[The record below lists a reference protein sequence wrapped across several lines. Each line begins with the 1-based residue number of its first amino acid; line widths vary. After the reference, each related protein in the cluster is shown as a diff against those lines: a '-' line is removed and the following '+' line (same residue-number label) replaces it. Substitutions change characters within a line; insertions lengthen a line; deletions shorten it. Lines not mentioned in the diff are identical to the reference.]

1 MLLPSAAQWRARRRP
16 DAQIRHG
23 IARPVC
29 WPRLPPR
36 RTIPNKPIRIIV
48 SFGPGGGADIV
59 GRILG
64 QSLQEKLGQPV
75 VIENK
80 PGAGGTIGN
89 ELVARAE
96 KDGYTLG
103 IMTAGQ
109 IIAAVMNKSLRYDT
123 ATAFEPIAMVATA
136 SLIIVTRP
144 DFPASN
150 AKELVAQAKANPGK
164 ISVASPG
171 FGATQHMSAE
181 LFRQTA
187 GIEMLHVP
195 FRTSPEAI
203 TAVLGKQ
210 VDILFDTVLAVL
222 GQVQSGQLKAI
233 AVTGKDRFP
242 DGAGRA
248 AGDRVRPAAGLRR
261 HHLVRRVRAARHP
274 PEVVAKLNKVL
285 NEGIQEPAV
294 RERLIKAGVAV
305 QGSSAEAFGKFMAD
319 ELARW
324 NKVREAA
331 GISAERSELPY
342 SVALRVRAWLQPSRV
357 CGSFFF
363 RIAPA
368 TTLRSTSAVPPPIVN
383 MRTSRAM
390 RSSGSSRE

>member
-1 MLLPSAAQWRARRRP
+1 MLKVLAVLAASLATFAPAAAQEF
-16 DAQIRHG
+16 
-23 IARPVC
+23 
-29 WPRLPPR
+29 
-36 RTIPNKPIRIIV
+36 PNKPIRIVV

-64 QSLQEKLGQPV
+64 QALQEKLGQPV

-80 PGAGGTIGN
+80 PGAAGTLGN

-123 ATAFEPIAMVATA
+123 ATAFEPIGMVATA

-150 AKELVAQAKANPGK
+150 ARELIAAAKANPGK

-210 VDILFDTVLAVL
+210 VDILFDTVLAVA

-233 AVTGKDRFP
+233 AVTGKERFAVVP
-242 DGAGRA
+242 NVPPAIESGLLPGYDVNTWYGVFGPRGIP
-248 AGDRVRPAAGLRR
+248 GD
-261 HHLVRRVRAARHP
+261 
-274 PEVVAKLNKVL
+274 VVAKLNKAL
-285 NEGIQEPAV
+285 NESLRDPAV
-294 RERLIKAGVAV
+294 REKLTRAGVAV
-305 QGSSAEAFGKFMAD
+305 QGSTPEEFGEFMAA

-324 NKVREAA
+324 GKVREAA
-331 GISAERSELPY
+331 GIA
-342 SVALRVRAWLQPSRV
+342 QQ
-357 CGSFFF
+357 
-363 RIAPA
+363 
-368 TTLRSTSAVPPPIVN
+368 
-383 MRTSRAM
+383 
-390 RSSGSSRE
+390 

>member
-1 MLLPSAAQWRARRRP
+1 MLKLVMVLLACALAAPAAAQ
-16 DAQIRHG
+16 DY
-23 IARPVC
+23 
-29 WPRLPPR
+29 
-36 RTIPNKPIRIIV
+36 PNKPIRIIV

-75 VIENK
+75 IIENK
-80 PGAGGTIGN
+80 PGAAGTIGN
-89 ELVARAE
+89 ELVARAPA
-96 KDGYTLG
+96 DGYTLG

-123 ATAFEPIAMVATA
+123 ATAFEPVAMVATA
-136 SLIIVTRP
+136 SLIIVARP

-150 AKELVAQAKANPGK
+150 AKELIAQAKANPGK

-203 TAVLGKQ
+203 SAVLGKQ
-210 VDILFDTVLAVL
+210 VDVLFDTVLAVL

-242 DGAGRA
+242 VVPD
-248 AGDRVRPAAGLRR
+248 VPPAIESGLLPGYDVTTWYGVFAPRGT
-261 HHLVRRVRAARHP
+261 P
-274 PEVVAKLNKVL
+274 PEVVAKLNKAL

-305 QGSSAEAFGKFMAD
+305 QGSTAEAFGKFMAD

-331 GISAERSELPY
+331 GIA
-342 SVALRVRAWLQPSRV
+342 QQ
-357 CGSFFF
+357 
-363 RIAPA
+363 
-368 TTLRSTSAVPPPIVN
+368 
-383 MRTSRAM
+383 
-390 RSSGSSRE
+390 